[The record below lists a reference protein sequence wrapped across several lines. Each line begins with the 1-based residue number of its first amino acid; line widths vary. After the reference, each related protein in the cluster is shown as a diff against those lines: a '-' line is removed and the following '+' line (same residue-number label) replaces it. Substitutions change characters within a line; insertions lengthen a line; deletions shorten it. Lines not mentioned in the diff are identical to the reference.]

1 MLNTSILASTY
12 IPRAERALNRQL
24 TAGLRSAIGI
34 ACGALILSILSIR

>member
-1 MLNTSILASTY
+1 MLNTY

>member
-12 IPRAERALNRQL
+12 IPRAERTLNL